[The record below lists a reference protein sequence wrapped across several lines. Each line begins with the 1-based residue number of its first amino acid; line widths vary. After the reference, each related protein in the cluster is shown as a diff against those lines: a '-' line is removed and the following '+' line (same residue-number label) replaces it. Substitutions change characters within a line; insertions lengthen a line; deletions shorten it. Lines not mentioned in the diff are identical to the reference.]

1 MCSILGLSG
10 WFVVAVAYFGGA
22 LTLPALKLAWA
33 KVKAWLQAHKP

>member
-1 MCSILGLSG
+1 MGSILGLTG

-33 KVKAWLQAHKP
+33 KVKALWRQHFG